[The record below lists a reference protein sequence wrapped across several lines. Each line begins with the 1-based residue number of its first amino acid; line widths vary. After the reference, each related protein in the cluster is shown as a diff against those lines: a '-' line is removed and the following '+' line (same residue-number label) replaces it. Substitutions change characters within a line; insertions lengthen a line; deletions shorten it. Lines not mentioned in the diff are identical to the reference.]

1 MSQMASLLTSILTCY
16 NVQMDNFKKVHA
28 FYSKFIETHEEVLYE
43 ELLDYVAS
51 AGLTG
56 MPSMPW
62 RGAPRAGGAPHRVL
76 EKS

>member
-1 MSQMASLLTSILTCY
+1 MH
-16 NVQMDNFKKVHA
+16 DNFKLIVSSDTA
-28 FYSKFIETHEEVLYE
+28 EQTT
-43 ELLDYVAS
+43 S

-76 EKS
+76 EKN